1 MAYSTYMPGAFPAQ
15 PAPAYYPPA
24 AYPQQA
30 YPAPQP
36 APQAYPPAAPQQ
48 PQQTVNARMVTSR
61 EEASAA
67 QIPFDSTI
75 NIFINLPADE
85 IYIKRF
91 DMATGG
97 AIFAEYRRGQRQ
109 QSAQSAPDSG
119 TSPQYATQEMLEQLR
134 GDVGSMREELE
145 DVKNTL
151 SKRARRT
158 ADE

>member
-15 PAPAYYPPA
+15 PAPAYYSPA

-48 PQQTVNARMVTSR
+48 AVNARMVTSR

-91 DMATGG
+91 DMNTGG

-109 QSAQSAPDSG
+109 QPAQSAPAPDNAPS
-119 TSPQYATQEMLEQLR
+119 TQYATQDMLEQLR
-134 GDVGSMREELE
+134 GDVGAMRDELE
-145 DVKNTL
+145 DVKTAL
-151 SKRARRT
+151 AKRARRA

>member
-15 PAPAYYPPA
+15 PAPGYYAPA
-24 AYPQQA
+24 PYPQQA
-30 YPAPQP
+30 YPAPQNM
-36 APQAYPPAAPQQ
+36 PQAYPPAAPQQ

-97 AIFAEYRRGQRQ
+97 AIFAEYRRGQPQPR
-109 QSAQSAPDSG
+109 ASAPDSG
-119 TSPQYATQEMLEQLR
+119 TSPQYATQDMLEQLR
-134 GDVGSMREELE
+134 GDVGEIRAELEEL
-145 DVKNTL
+145 KTGAG
-151 SKRARRT
+151 KRARR
-158 ADE
+158 ASDE